1 MGALEEALKA
11 TAARHK
17 HLCPRQVLGVRIAM
31 TGAASL
37 GLEIPRQD
45 KRLLAIVET
54 DGCFADAVEVATG
67 CTVGHRRLRV
77 EDHGKVAATFV
88 DVKTDEAVRVSPD
101 LKVRERAKEYAP
113 EEKRRYYAQL
123 RAYQI
128 MPDDELL
135 DVRAVQLTPPLKEVL
150 SRSGIRTNCSSCG
163 EEIINE
169 RGIRRNGALL
179 CRSCAGDAYYTVL
192 DPTAAEDALDR
203 S

>member
-1 MGALEEALKA
+1 MSVLEDALVE
-11 TAARHK
+11 TRARHK
-17 HLCPRQVLGVRIAM
+17 HLCPRQVLGVRIAV

-54 DGCFADAVEVATG
+54 DGCFADAVEVTTG

-77 EDHGKVAATFV
+77 EDYGKVAATFV
-88 DVKTDEAVRVSPD
+88 DVKTGKAVRVSPVLD
-101 LKVRERAKEYAP
+101 VRGRAKEYAP

-128 MPDDELL
+128 MPDEELL
-135 DVRAVQLTPPLKEVL
+135 DVRPVELRAPLKEIL
-150 SRSGIRTNCSSCG
+150 SRPGIRVNCASCG

-169 RGIRRNGALL
+169 RWIRRNGALV
-179 CRSCAGDAYYTVL
+179 CRACAGEAYYTVL
-192 DPTAAEDALDR
+192 GSTERPA
-203 S
+203 